1 MKKLNYQ
8 NIFCFISIL
17 FIISCCSFYGT
28 RFIKLYLENQKDT
41 SQAKNSLAEKIFDKN
56 ENTENFKNINDEY
69 YFIGHADNNYLEYS
83 NILWRIIKITENNEI
98 IAISENSLTS
108 LAYGKDTTY
117 KDSYINKWLNSSNED
132 YTGILE
138 NVLSNKDTFLTKT
151 KTCHDQIDTIDNS
164 DCQNTTT
171 DTYLSLLTTSDFA
184 NIGKD
189 SYLNNG
195 EYFYLANTNSENYVW
210 YLTNDGKIS
219 TGTGQDIIGVRP
231 IITLKSNLKYRDGN
245 GKIDNP
251 YLIED
256 ERSLFGSYVKLD
268 DTLWRIYQVNDTE
281 IRLMLNDYLTIKDQS
296 FTYKYSNTNS
306 YHNDTQTGS
315 LAYYLNNNFL
325 KTLSYKDKIKEV
337 VWSNGYYGSSA
348 NYDYTKSLSTTIKS
362 KVALLSIG
370 DINLNS
376 NLSNYYTMTGTSL
389 KGSMVYINT
398 ETKKLTT
405 KYITSELPVVPTI
418 SLDKELL
425 TNGNGTLDSPYEME

>member
-17 FIISCCSFYGT
+17 FIISCSSFYGT

-56 ENTENFKNINDEY
+56 ENTDNFKNINDEY
-69 YFIGHADNNYLEYS
+69 YFIGQADNNYLEYS

-108 LAYGKDTTY
+108 LAYGKNTTY
-117 KDSYINKWLNSSNED
+117 KDSYINKWLNATDEA

-138 NVLSNKDTFLTKT
+138 NVLADKDTFLTKT

-164 DCQNTTT
+164 ECQNITN

-195 EYFYLANTNSENYVW
+195 EYFYLANTNSNNYVW

-219 TGTGQDIIGVRP
+219 TSTGQDIIGVRP

-245 GKIDNP
+245 GQIDNP

-268 DTLWRIYQVNDTE
+268 DTMWRIYQVNDTE
-281 IRLMLNDYLTIKDQS
+281 VRLMLNDYLTVKDKQ

-306 YHNDTQTGS
+306 YHNDTKSGS

-325 KTLSYKDKIKEV
+325 KTLSYQDKIKEV
-337 VWSNGYYGSSA
+337 SWSNGYYGSSA
-348 NYDYTKSLSTTIKS
+348 NYDYTKSLETTIQS

-405 KYITSELPVVPTI
+405 KYITTELPVIPTI

>member
-56 ENTENFKNINDEY
+56 ENTATFKNINDEY

-108 LAYGKDTTY
+108 LAYGKDTIY

-151 KTCHDQIDTIDNS
+151 KTCHDQVDTIDNS
-164 DCQNTTT
+164 DCQNITT

-195 EYFYLANTNSENYVW
+195 EYFYLANTNNENYVW

-256 ERSLFGSYVKLD
+256 NRSLFGSYVKLD
-268 DTLWRIYQVNDTE
+268 NSLWRIYQINDTE
-281 IRLMLNDYLTIKDQS
+281 VRLMLNDYLTVKNKDI
-296 FTYKYSNTNS
+296 THKYSNTNS
-306 YHNDTQTGS
+306 YHNDTKTGS
-315 LAYYLNNNFL
+315 LAYYLNNDFL
-325 KTLSYKDKIKEV
+325 KSLSYQDKIKEV
-337 VWSNGYYGSSA
+337 DWSNGFYGSSA

-376 NLSNYYTMTGTSL
+376 DLSNYYTMTGTSI

-405 KYITSELPVVPTI
+405 KYITTELPVVPTI
-418 SLDKELL
+418 SLDRELL
-425 TNGNGTLDSPYEME
+425 TNGNGTIDSPYEME